1 MLLGTQFWGE
11 EVPPA
16 TMSSN
21 HIGIIAAWSLKGA
34 PFPSHH
40 KTVLHSA
47 SLHAVPVAAVRPL
60 VGKGFAIM

>member
-21 HIGIIAAWSLKGA
+21 HIGIITIWSLKGA
-34 PFPSHH
+34 PFLSHH
-40 KTVLHSA
+40 KTILHSA
-47 SLHAVPVAAVRPL
+47 SLHAAPLAAVRLL
-60 VGKGFAIM
+60 VGKGCAIM